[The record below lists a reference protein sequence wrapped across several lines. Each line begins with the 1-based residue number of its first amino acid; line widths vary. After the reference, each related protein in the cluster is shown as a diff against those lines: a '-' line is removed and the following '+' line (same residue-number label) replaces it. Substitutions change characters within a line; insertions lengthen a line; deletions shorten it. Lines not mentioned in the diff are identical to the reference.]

1 MIAPDT
7 SACWLLRKNRDD
19 LFTWRDTVAAESSN
33 TSNTPITYTIGWL
46 WGQHTELAFDPN
58 KDVLDFGWFSAS
70 SFSLSE
76 INGSVLISIPSN
88 QQSYTLTGVR
98 FADLSA
104 RNIVAKDTQTQTV
117 WTNALA
123 QTNSDPD
130 AVADTPPATPT
141 AADIVGSFMV
151 NWAWNQQVVVEF
163 DPRNDR
169 IDFGWMGPDNFSA
182 QETDGSV
189 VITVVGNQQT
199 YTLQGV
205 TLAQLSL
212 GNISALDANTLSKW
226 QSVLDQP
233 VDVPQEPDAPAEP
246 DPAEP
251 DPVEPDPVEPD
262 PVEPDPAEPD
272 PVEPDPVEPDPVEPD
287 PVEPDPDP
295 VDEPTPAPAPAPA
308 PVSPPDASSGHKP
321 ILAAYF
327 PEWAIYGRDYN
338 VSDIPADDL
347 THLIYA
353 FAQIDQS
360 GRIAL
365 FDPYA
370 AVEKTFNSGNSVSG
384 LADSWG
390 QEPAGNF
397 NQLAQ
402 LKAAH
407 PELNTMIAIG
417 GWTLS
422 GPFSDLA
429 ATAQGRAN
437 FADSA
442 VEFLTK
448 YPVFDG
454 LDFDWEYPGGGGL
467 ESNTVRAEDGENYA
481 LLLKVVRERLDEL
494 EAQTGR
500 TYEISVAAPAGSD
513 KIANFNLTGLE
524 PYVDFFNLMA
534 YDFHGGWENI
544 TGHQAPMFDTIG
556 GNYDIATAVS
566 LYKAAGIDSSKIVL
580 GAPAY
585 TRAWA
590 GVTDSDGDGGWQ
602 EVTSQLAPGS
612 FERGVYDY
620 KDVAQ
625 KVLDKNLDWTLYWD
639 DEAQAAYVFSESEGI
654 FSSFETPTSI
664 ALKSQWAQS
673 EGLGGMMFWDLSG
686 DISSGPESLTNAAFR
701 SWYGGESVAEISASS
716 ALQVDIV
723 IGGNGL
729 MDSFVDY
736 VYVPPEMPISNND
749 PSGSTDTTGG
759 SAGPVPSGETFMI
772 SWSWG
777 VNAILDFN
785 PRVDK
790 LNFGWMSGDS
800 FTLAEKSGSVVI
812 EIPSNL
818 QSYTLSGVAANEMS
832 LQNIEALDPSTMT
845 QWGSFLG

>member
-1 MIAPDT
+1 MA
-7 SACWLLRKNRDD
+7 
-19 LFTWRDTVAAESSN
+19 VESNN
-33 TSNTPITYTIGWL
+33 TSHPSTTYTIAWL
-46 WGQHTELAFDPN
+46 WGKHTELAFDPSQ
-58 KDVLDFGWFSAS
+58 DVLDFGWFSGS
-70 SFSLSE
+70 SFSISE
-76 INGSVLISIPSN
+76 VNGSVLISIPSN
-88 QQSYTLTGVR
+88 QQSYTLSGVR
-98 FADLSA
+98 LTDLAA
-104 RNIVAKDTQTQTV
+104 RNIVAKDAQAQAV
-117 WTNALA
+117 WANALA
-123 QTNSDPD
+123 QTGSDTPAID
-130 AVADTPPATPT
+130 DNPPATT
-141 AADIVGSFMV
+141 VDADSVGGFKVS
-151 NWAWNQQVVVEF
+151 WAWNQHLIVEF
-163 DPRNDR
+163 DPQYDQ
-169 IDFGWMGPDNFSA
+169 IEFGWFGPDNFSV
-182 QETDGSV
+182 QEINGSV
-189 VITVVGNQQT
+189 VIGVTGNQQT

-212 GNISALDANTLSKW
+212 GNINALDVNTLSKW
-226 QSVLDQP
+226 QSVLSEPIDT
-233 VDVPQEPDAPAEP
+233 PQDPDAPGETPPSEPAPEPTPGEP
-246 DPAEP
+246 DDE
-251 DPVEPDPVEPD
+251 DPSPVS
-262 PVEPDPAEPD
+262 
-272 PVEPDPVEPDPVEPD
+272 
-287 PVEPDPDP
+287 PDPDTA
-295 VDEPTPAPAPAPA
+295 PTPGDPSEPMPPVAPIT
-308 PVSPPDASSGHKP
+308 PPETGTTHRP
-321 ILAAYF
+321 IIAAYF
-327 PEWAIYGRDYN
+327 PEWAIYGRDFN
-338 VSDIPADDL
+338 ISDIPAEDL

-353 FAQIDQS
+353 FAQIDAS
-360 GRIAL
+360 GRMAL

-370 AVEKTFNSGNSVSG
+370 AVEKTFRADDSVSG
-384 LADSWG
+384 LADTWD
-390 QEPAGNF
+390 QTLAGNF

-429 ATAQGRAN
+429 ATADGRAN

-448 YPVFDG
+448 YPFFDG

-467 ESNTVRAEDGENYA
+467 ESNKVRAEDGENYA
-481 LLLKVVRERLDEL
+481 LLLKVVRERLDDL

-556 GNYDIATAVS
+556 GDYDIATAVR
-566 LYKAAGIDSSKIVL
+566 LYKEAGIDGSKIVL

-590 GVTDSDGDGGWQ
+590 GVKDSDGDGGWQ

-620 KDVAQ
+620 KDIAQ
-625 KVLDKNLDWTLYWD
+625 KVLNPNLDWTLYWD
-639 DEAQAAYVFSESEGI
+639 DEAQAAYVFSASEGI

-686 DISSGPESLTNAAFR
+686 DISTGPESLTHAAFR
-701 SWYGGESVAEISASS
+701 SWYGGQSVQEISASS

-736 VYVPPEMPISNND
+736 VYVPPEMPVSTDD
-749 PSGSTDTTGG
+749 PGGSTGVPDDAVG
-759 SAGPVPSGETFMI
+759 SMPAGENFFI

-777 VNAILDFN
+777 TNTILDFN
-785 PRVDK
+785 PQTDTLK
-790 LNFGWMSGDS
+790 FGWMSGDS
-800 FTLAEKSGSVVI
+800 FTLSEKSGSVVI
-812 EIPSNL
+812 EIPSNT
-818 QSYTLSGVAANEMS
+818 QSYTLKGVQANEMS
-832 LQNIEALDPSTMT
+832 LQNIEALDTSALA
-845 QWGSFLG
+845 QWGVFLG

>member
-1 MIAPDT
+1 MIF
-7 SACWLLRKNRDD
+7 SLG
-19 LFTWRDTVAAESSN
+19 RDTVAAESSN
-33 TSNTPITYTIGWL
+33 ISNTSTTYTIGWL
-46 WGQHTELAFDPN
+46 WGQHTALAFDPN
-58 KDVLDFGWFSAS
+58 KDVLDFGWFSGA

-104 RNIVAKDTQTQTV
+104 RNIVAKDTQAQTV
-117 WTNALA
+117 WTDALT
-123 QTNSDPD
+123 QTSSDPD
-130 AVADTPPATPT
+130 SVTDTPLDTPPAAPTAPPTATPT
-141 AADIVGSFMV
+141 AADIVGSFTV
-151 NWAWNQQVVVEF
+151 SWAWNQQLVVEF
-163 DPRNDR
+163 DPQSDR

-189 VITVVGNQQT
+189 VIAVVGNQQT

-233 VDVPQEPDAPAEP
+233 VDVPQEPVPVEP
-246 DPAEP
+246 VPVEPVPVEPVPVEPEP
-251 DPVEPDPVEPD
+251 DPVAV
-262 PVEPDPAEPD
+262 PAPA
-272 PVEPDPVEPDPVEPD
+272 PT
-287 PVEPDPDP
+287 
-295 VDEPTPAPAPAPA
+295 PTPAPVP
-308 PVSPPDASSGHKP
+308 PPDASSGHKP

-467 ESNTVRAEDGENYA
+467 ESNTVRAEDGANYA

-749 PSGSTDTTGG
+749 PNGSTDTTDG
-759 SAGPVPSGETFMI
+759 SVGSEPTPSPAGEAFMI

-785 PRVDK
+785 PQTDK

-818 QSYTLSGVAANEMS
+818 QSYTLSGVQATEMS
-832 LQNIEALDPSTMT
+832 LQNIVALDTSAMA